1 MTGQQLV
8 SAHWA
13 REGLDVAGC
22 SGHTSG
28 HERSSGRS
36 LCRRTARCQQADR
49 VVDDAIARAAR
60 GETVAV
66 IAGGKHVADL
76 VSSAELRRLR
86 ETIEVL
92 SDSDAVRA
100 LADIEEVLVG
110 REAIRSLV
118 AERGE

>member
-1 MTGQQLV
+1 LSDQAAEV
-8 SAHWA
+8 SADELHA
-13 REGLDVAGC
+13 A
-22 SGHTSG
+22 SKQ
-28 HERSSGRS
+28 
-36 LCRRTARCQQADR
+36 TASW
-49 VVDDAIARAAR
+49 DDAIARAAR

-66 IAGGKHVADL
+66 IAGGKHVADV
-76 VSSAELRRLR
+76 VSSAELTRLR
-86 ETIEVL
+86 ETIEVLSDSDIEVL